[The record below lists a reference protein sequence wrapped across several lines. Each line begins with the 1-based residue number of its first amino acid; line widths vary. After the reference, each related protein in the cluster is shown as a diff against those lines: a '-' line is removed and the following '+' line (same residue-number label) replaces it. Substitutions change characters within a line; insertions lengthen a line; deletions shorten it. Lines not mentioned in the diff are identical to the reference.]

1 MPSTGEPRIYTV
13 AGGPGPS
20 GVPARSIGQRP
31 SGIAVLGDVAY
42 VSDSAND
49 IVWAVNLRTGIE
61 TRVAGD
67 GVMGWAGDGGP
78 AVDAELNDPTGL
90 AIGPGPSLYI
100 SDSGNNRV
108 QRVNLATGI
117 MTTVAGNGALSS
129 ADEPSSTTPEPA
141 TKVSLASPE
150 GLAISPGADVL
161 YIADTLANQ
170 VVALDLSTGVLWSVA
185 GDGSYGYSGDGGP
198 AAAAA
203 FAFPEAVAVYRGTL
217 YVADTDNSVVRAVSL
232 TTKTVTTVAGD
243 GLAGYSP
250 GPKAGTP
257 SGVAQAVSNATSA
270 RLSYPAGLAAGHG
283 VLYISDHGS
292 DAIQALTLSN
302 GSLSTIAG
310 DGEPGYTPS
319 GGLADRSE
327 LDGPTAIALEGE
339 RLLVADTGNLRL
351 RSIDLVNST
360 VRTVAGNGT
369 LGSSSSTGMARSV
382 QLSVPS
388 SVAVSSSGVLYI
400 ADTGDGLVQA
410 VDLQNGRIKLL
421 AGRPEPVGAQA
432 AWGHPLT
439 LRSLGLPA
447 RQVALAAPAGLAL
460 SPGGHRLF
468 VAEQLANRVLEVD
481 LATGRLTTVAGD
493 GMAGAP
499 RSGSLATRTMLD
511 QPTGLA
517 LSPDGKVLYIADS
530 AANRVL
536 EVDLATGR
544 LTTVAG
550 DGMAGAPRSGS
561 LATRTMLDQPTGV
574 ALSPDGKVLYVAD
587 MLANRVE
594 AVDLRTER
602 ISEIAGPGTATA
614 LAFPWG
620 LAVDRSGDLYI
631 ADKDA
636 NRVQLIVAKHQHV
649 SASTKGI
656 TVAGEGLPG
665 YSRGGGNPRRALLD
679 QPTGIALGPHG
690 SLYVADGGN
699 DRIRRVEDPLG
710 YVKGRL
716 RYPRRSLPRRLGRP
730 GSPRPGSFSSSV
742 EPVPRV
748 VAVPSLPA
756 ATKARGAANGGSA
769 LTRADKAGPTH
780 VAVMGDSVALTLAV
794 GLAQAAKSF
803 GLAIEDDG
811 VLGCG
816 VLSGGE
822 ILNSGVVYPP
832 TPLCEHWQAIWERD
846 LVSQSPS
853 VVAILIGRWEAVDR
867 EVDGRWSHVGE
878 GAFDNMLFSSLEEA
892 VRLASARGARVVL
905 LGTPYYQLS
914 GDPSAGVFP
923 ETNPIRV
930 DELNSVLSVLPM
942 SYPEGEVSY
951 FGLGGLLD
959 PGGHWSFVVD
969 GVVSRYAEGVHVTPQ
984 GGLMLAP
991 YLLPVLKQS

>member
-1 MPSTGEPRIYTV
+1 VGQRAARVVLVVGLAALAVAATSLIWAGSSSRTAIAPGSSPGASPGTLMPSTGEPRIYTV

-511 QPTGLA
+511 QPTG
-517 LSPDGKVLYIADS
+517 
-530 AANRVL
+530 
-536 EVDLATGR
+536 
-544 LTTVAG
+544 
-550 DGMAGAPRSGS
+550 
-561 LATRTMLDQPTGV
+561 V

-905 LGTPYYQLS
+905 LGAPYYQLS

>member
-511 QPTGLA
+511 QPTG
-517 LSPDGKVLYIADS
+517 
-530 AANRVL
+530 
-536 EVDLATGR
+536 
-544 LTTVAG
+544 
-550 DGMAGAPRSGS
+550 
-561 LATRTMLDQPTGV
+561 V

-905 LGTPYYQLS
+905 LGAPYYQLS